1 MTTKRKYYA
10 EKSPRGF
17 DNEWNFYEFPDKR
30 TREDFVR
37 EGNGDITT
45 SKEVR
50 RVMRMGPNGQYNKVI
65 PVELT
70 HVTKHD
76 CEMMGGSWVD
86 EYRKKD
92 GTMVRG
98 YCRIIKFEYAIDQG
112 DWQQKEWNK
121 RMRDMR
127 D

>member
-37 EGNGDITT
+37 EGNGDKTT

-50 RVMRMGPNGQYNKVI
+50 RVMRMGSQGQYNKLI
-65 PVELT
+65 PVEIN

-112 DWQQKEWNK
+112 HWHQIEWEKKEKK
-121 RMRDMR
+121 RR
-127 D
+127 